1 VPLLQLGQGIGS
13 SAEQGALESELAKLQ
28 ASLAASSGSEE
39 EGASGEEEESGVPLS
54 PGAGSL
60 SADGSRA
67 RVEGS
72 TGAEGPVDL
81 KNVVAMLAHS
91 QLQMAAKI
99 EQGFQKLQSEQRKA
113 ARLSD
118 ESKII
123 DGARNQGEFNR
134 YMHA

>member
-1 VPLLQLGQGIGS
+1 MV
-13 SAEQGALESELAKLQ
+13 AL
-28 ASLAASSGSEE
+28 
-39 EGASGEEEESGVPLS
+39 
-54 PGAGSL
+54 
-60 SADGSRA
+60 
-67 RVEGS
+67 
-72 TGAEGPVDL
+72 
-81 KNVVAMLAHS
+81 LAHG

-134 YMHA
+134 YTHA